1 MKSET
6 VKFRLGPQLK
16 EEIEQAAYD
25 QEMRLGEFIR
35 YALSEYLRQQE
46 PSDHVSDQHAV

>member
-16 EEIEQAAYD
+16 EEIEQAAFD
-25 QEMRLGEFIR
+25 MEMRLGEFIR

>member
-35 YALSEYLRQQE
+35 YALSEYLRSQE
-46 PSDHVSDQHAV
+46 NPTNDSD